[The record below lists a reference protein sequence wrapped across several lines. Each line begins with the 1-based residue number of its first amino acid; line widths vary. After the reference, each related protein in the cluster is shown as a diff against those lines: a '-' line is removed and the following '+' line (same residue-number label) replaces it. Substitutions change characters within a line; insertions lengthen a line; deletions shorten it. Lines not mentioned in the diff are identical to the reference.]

1 MPSQEFEGK
10 IIRWL
15 HLEENFCILEY
26 LISIPGPTTEALA
39 EALFRSACRAEDI
52 KIVKTLIGYGLTP
65 DEQVIE
71 ADFDLY
77 TPLQYASLQGNL
89 ELAHI
94 LVEAGANVN
103 TSAGEETALQLAASQ
118 KRPELVKLL
127 LANGARANEP
137 GKCGRSALHRA
148 VSVTGN
154 NETVQILLYA
164 GANLECEDEEGAT
177 ALHEAV
183 RGGEI
188 GVVLTLLR
196 AAANINATSG
206 YDETILEIATIC
218 GWTEIS

>member
-1 MPSQEFEGK
+1 MPELHVGEHSASATKLLGPINRATTLQIMKLLVYMLSNNLPMPSRGLEGK

-15 HLEENFCILEY
+15 RLEENFCILEY

-39 EALFRSACRAEDI
+39 EALFRSSCRAEDI
-52 KIVKTLIGYGLTP
+52 KIVKTLIDYGLTP

-71 ADFDLY
+71 ADSDLY

-127 LANGARANEP
+127 LANGARVNEP
-137 GKCGRSALHRA
+137 GKCG
-148 VSVTGN
+148 
-154 NETVQILLYA
+154 
-164 GANLECEDEEGAT
+164 
-177 ALHEAV
+177 
-183 RGGEI
+183 
-188 GVVLTLLR
+188 
-196 AAANINATSG
+196 
-206 YDETILEIATIC
+206 
-218 GWTEIS
+218 